1 MIRALLP
8 LSCSLPFRGRVGVGA
23 CGRSIVETVSTAQ
36 SPHPSPPPEGEG
48 ANTTP
53 PR

>member
-1 MIRALLP
+1 MTCSHLP
-8 LSCSLPFRGRVGVGA
+8 SFSLPSWGRAGVGA
-23 CGRSIVETVSTAQ
+23 RGLSIAATVSNAQ

-48 ANTTP
+48 ANTTS